1 MSEFLY
7 QIQKRGNL
15 SALSDDAQG
24 TELLSKIPPPNLREA
39 DLRLGIL
46 FNGLAVSLLSLKPCD
61 QFSFLTVEENRTW
74 QKRRVVY
81 TKESIYFAR
90 EDDETET
97 KIDE

>member
-1 MSEFLY
+1 VTLWSGWTVRVASTAVTVTIGSDSQKQMSEFLY

-46 FNGLAVSLLSLKPCD
+46 FNGLAVSLFSCD
-61 QFSFLTVEENRTW
+61 LFSFLTV
-74 QKRRVVY
+74 
-81 TKESIYFAR
+81 
-90 EDDETET
+90 
-97 KIDE
+97 